1 MSHQLGGERVGVVNP
16 EFDKAFLDNLTADPL
31 ANAKL
36 THTDFI
42 RDAGCEG
49 IEMIMW
55 NVMRG
60 ALNDKVK
67 EVYRFYH
74 IPVSA
79 TAYGAI
85 ILENA

>member
-1 MSHQLGGERVGVVNP
+1 VNP
-16 EFDKAFLDNLTADPL
+16 EFDTQFLDNLVADPL
-31 ANAKL
+31 ANTRL
-36 THTDFI
+36 THTDFF
-42 RDAGCEG
+42 REAGCEG

-60 ALNDKVK
+60 ALHETVN
-67 EVYRFYH
+67 EAYRFYH

-85 ILENA
+85 ILENP

>member
-1 MSHQLGGERVGVVNP
+1 MNNP
-16 EFDKAFLDNLTADPL
+16 Q
-31 ANAKL
+31 ANAEL
-36 THTDFI
+36 SHTDFI
-42 RDAGCEG
+42 REAGCEG

-60 ALNDKVK
+60 ALNENVK
-67 EVYRFYH
+67 ETYRFYH

>member
-1 MSHQLGGERVGVVNP
+1 MNP
-16 EFDKAFLDNLTADPL
+16 EFDKMFLDNLTQDPL
-31 ANAKL
+31 ANTKL
-36 THTDFI
+36 SHTDFI

-49 IEMIMW
+49 VEMIMW

-60 ALNDKVK
+60 ALNDNVN
-67 EVYRFYH
+67 EVFRLYH